1 MAVAKALGGGFPV
14 GAVLATAEA
23 AKGMTVGTHGT
34 TYGGNPLAMAVG
46 NEAIDMILEPGF
58 LDHVNKIANYL
69 HQQLGALVAGHPGVF
84 ESVRGQG
91 LMVGLKMKPSSA
103 EFIDAARANGLIVLP
118 AGDNV
123 VRMLPPLT
131 LSEAEAREGIEL
143 LNKTASQMEVQKAA
157 AQ

>member
-1 MAVAKALGGGFPV
+1 
-14 GAVLATAEA
+14 
-23 AKGMTVGTHGT
+23 MTVGTHGT
-34 TYGGNPLAMAVG
+34 TYGGNPLAMAVA

-69 HQQLGALVAGHPGVF
+69 HQQLGALVAGHPGIF

-103 EFIDAARANGLIVLP
+103 EFINAARANGLIVLP

-143 LNKTASQMEVQKAA
+143 LNKTASQMEAQKAA